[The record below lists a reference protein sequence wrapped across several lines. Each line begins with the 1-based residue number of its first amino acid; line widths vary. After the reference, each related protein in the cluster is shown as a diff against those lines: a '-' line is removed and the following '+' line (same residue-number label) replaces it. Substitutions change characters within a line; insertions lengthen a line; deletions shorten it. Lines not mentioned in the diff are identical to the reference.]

1 MLFSRP
7 DPPPT
12 IAAFYGGGNGSEQLP
27 TTHATADSNTRVGR
41 YGSRVDF
48 RERPGPTQYCRFLS
62 GVVGHRHAFRHIDN
76 IFPSAACV
84 WRRSGRLSAEAAN
97 GNLPYSR
104 VSCFG
109 RGRVRLVLNGFP
121 HMDSLFAWTITAPAL
136 MLMAAVLIP
145 RDWANEHLDF
155 MRRLAKTATVA
166 AAVLAVVVAVW
177 LAFAGPIDVRLAV
190 VPGLPALN
198 FGVYFDD
205 LAAIM
210 LLLISFIG
218 AVICRYAVRYLDG
231 DREQGRFLCWML
243 FTLGAVFLLV
253 TSRNLLQFATAWLF
267 ADLGLHELLC
277 HHRHRSW
284 AIWAARKKL
293 LISLLGNVFLIAA
306 LAVTYVTFGS
316 FDYAD
321 LFAKAV
327 ALREQSAPNSMMVW
341 AIGSLF
347 VLAAMTKSAQ
357 FPFHSWL
364 PDTMEA
370 PTPVSALMHAGII
383 NAGGFLVI
391 RLSPLLVLS
400 PAALSLLAIIG
411 AITALLGGVV
421 MLSQTSVKRSLA
433 FSTIAQMG
441 FMMLQ
446 CGLGGFS
453 AALLHIVAHS
463 LYKAHAFLSSGS
475 VLEQAA
481 RTQLTQ
487 ARARG
492 GRAVLVTDILAVGG
506 AVAILG
512 LTLACFGIKI
522 TEKPGGIVLGFVLLL
537 ALTNLLSTFLATRV
551 WNLSLLGFAAAAVV
565 AFAYFASFEIIDS
578 LLAATMSRQPLER
591 SLLDRAV
598 HVVAVASF
606 VAIFIVQN
614 FIQNFSHMGWVQVF
628 YVHANNGFY
637 LDIPFRRLTGWI
649 YGQPAAVS

>member
-1 MLFSRP
+1 
-7 DPPPT
+7 
-12 IAAFYGGGNGSEQLP
+12 
-27 TTHATADSNTRVGR
+27 
-41 YGSRVDF
+41 
-48 RERPGPTQYCRFLS
+48 
-62 GVVGHRHAFRHIDN
+62 
-76 IFPSAACV
+76 
-84 WRRSGRLSAEAAN
+84 
-97 GNLPYSR
+97 
-104 VSCFG
+104 
-109 RGRVRLVLNGFP
+109 
-121 HMDSLFAWTITAPAL
+121 MDSLFAWTITAPAL
-136 MLMAAVLIP
+136 MLLAVGLIP

-155 MRRLAKTATVA
+155 MRRLAKTMSVA
-166 AAVLAVVVAVW
+166 AAVLAVVVAVG
-177 LAFAGPIDVRLAV
+177 LAVRGPIDVRLAV
-190 VPGLPALN
+190 VPGLPAVN

-231 DREQGRFLCWML
+231 DPEQGRFLRWML
-243 FTLGAVFLLV
+243 FTLGAVLLLV
-253 TSRNLLQFATAWLF
+253 TSRNLLLFATAWML
-267 ADLGLHELLC
+267 ADLGLHNLLC
-277 HHRHRSW
+277 HHRHRPW
-284 AIWAARKKL
+284 ALWAARKRL
-293 LISLLGNVFLIAA
+293 IISLLGNVVLIAA
-306 LAVTYVTFGS
+306 LVVTYIALGS
-316 FDYAD
+316 FDYTD
-321 LFAKAV
+321 IFAKAV
-327 ALREQSAPNSMMVW
+327 ALREQSEANSMLV
-341 AIGSLF
+341 AVVGGLF

-391 RLSPLLVLS
+391 RLSPLVVLS
-400 PAALSLLAIIG
+400 PACLSMLAIIG

-421 MLSQTSVKRSLA
+421 MPSQTSVKRSLA

-492 GRAVLVTDILAVGG
+492 GRAVLVTDLLAVGG

-551 WNLSLLGFAAAAVV
+551 WNLSLLGIAAAVVV
-565 AFAYFASFEIIDS
+565 AFAYFASFEIIDH

-606 VAIFIVQN
+606 LAIFIVQN
-614 FIQNFSHMGWVQVF
+614 FIQNFSHLGWVQVF

>member
-1 MLFSRP
+1 
-7 DPPPT
+7 
-12 IAAFYGGGNGSEQLP
+12 
-27 TTHATADSNTRVGR
+27 
-41 YGSRVDF
+41 
-48 RERPGPTQYCRFLS
+48 
-62 GVVGHRHAFRHIDN
+62 
-76 IFPSAACV
+76 
-84 WRRSGRLSAEAAN
+84 
-97 GNLPYSR
+97 
-104 VSCFG
+104 
-109 RGRVRLVLNGFP
+109 
-121 HMDSLFAWTITAPAL
+121 MDSLFAWTITAPAL

-145 RDWANEHLDF
+145 RDWANEHIDF
-155 MRRLAKTATVA
+155 MRRLAKTLTVA
-166 AAVLAVVVAVW
+166 AAALAVVVAVW
-177 LAFAGPIDVRLAV
+177 LAFGGPIDVRLAV
-190 VPGLPALN
+190 VPGMPALN

-253 TSRNLLQFATAWLF
+253 TSRNLLQFATAWIF

-293 LISLLGNVFLIAA
+293 LISLLGNVVLIAA
-306 LAVTYVTFGS
+306 LVVTYIALGS
-316 FDYAD
+316 FDYTD
-321 LFAKAV
+321 IFAKAV
-327 ALREQSAPNSMMVW
+327 ALREQSEANSMLV
-341 AIGSLF
+341 AVIGGLF

-391 RLSPLLVLS
+391 RLSPLVVLS
-400 PAALSLLAIIG
+400 PACLSMLAIVG

-421 MLSQTSVKRSLA
+421 MPSQTSVKRSLA

-487 ARARG
+487 AHARG
-492 GRAVLVTDILAVGG
+492 GRAVVVTDIFAVVG
-506 AVAILG
+506 AAVILG
-512 LTLACFGIKI
+512 LALACFGIKI

-537 ALTNLLSTFLATRV
+537 ALTNLLSTCFATRV
-551 WNLSLLGFAAAAVV
+551 WNLSGLGIAAAVVV
-565 AFAYFASFEIIDS
+565 AFAYFASFELIDH
-578 LLAATMSRQPLER
+578 LLAATMSRQSLER
-591 SLLDRAV
+591 SPLDLAV
-598 HVVAVASF
+598 NVVAIACF

-614 FIQNFSHMGWVQVF
+614 FIQYFSHLGWVQVF

>member
-1 MLFSRP
+1 
-7 DPPPT
+7 
-12 IAAFYGGGNGSEQLP
+12 
-27 TTHATADSNTRVGR
+27 
-41 YGSRVDF
+41 
-48 RERPGPTQYCRFLS
+48 
-62 GVVGHRHAFRHIDN
+62 
-76 IFPSAACV
+76 
-84 WRRSGRLSAEAAN
+84 
-97 GNLPYSR
+97 
-104 VSCFG
+104 
-109 RGRVRLVLNGFP
+109 
-121 HMDSLFAWTITAPAL
+121 MDSLFAWTITAPAL
-136 MLMAAVLIP
+136 MLMAAGLIP
-145 RDWANEHLDF
+145 RDWANAHIDF
-155 MRRLAKTATVA
+155 MRQLAKTLSVA
-166 AAVLAVVVAVW
+166 AAALAVVASVW
-177 LAFAGPIDVRLAV
+177 LAFGGPIDVPLGV

-243 FTLGAVFLLV
+243 FTLGAVLVLV

-293 LISLLGNVFLIAA
+293 LISLLGNAFLIAA
-306 LAVTYVTFGS
+306 LAVTYATLGS
-316 FDYAD
+316 FDYTD

-327 ALREQSAPNSMMVW
+327 ALREQSAPNSMMIW

-400 PAALSLLAIIG
+400 PAALSLLALIG

-453 AALLHIVAHS
+453 AALLHISSRTRSTRPMPFSAREACWNKLPAH
-463 LYKAHAFLSSGS
+463 
-475 VLEQAA
+475 
-481 RTQLTQ
+481 
-487 ARARG
+487 
-492 GRAVLVTDILAVGG
+492 
-506 AVAILG
+506 
-512 LTLACFGIKI
+512 
-522 TEKPGGIVLGFVLLL
+522 
-537 ALTNLLSTFLATRV
+537 N
-551 WNLSLLGFAAAAVV
+551 
-565 AFAYFASFEIIDS
+565 
-578 LLAATMSRQPLER
+578 
-591 SLLDRAV
+591 
-598 HVVAVASF
+598 
-606 VAIFIVQN
+606 
-614 FIQNFSHMGWVQVF
+614 
-628 YVHANNGFY
+628 
-637 LDIPFRRLTGWI
+637 
-649 YGQPAAVS
+649 

>member
-1 MLFSRP
+1 
-7 DPPPT
+7 
-12 IAAFYGGGNGSEQLP
+12 
-27 TTHATADSNTRVGR
+27 
-41 YGSRVDF
+41 
-48 RERPGPTQYCRFLS
+48 
-62 GVVGHRHAFRHIDN
+62 
-76 IFPSAACV
+76 
-84 WRRSGRLSAEAAN
+84 
-97 GNLPYSR
+97 
-104 VSCFG
+104 
-109 RGRVRLVLNGFP
+109 
-121 HMDSLFAWTITAPAL
+121 MDSLFAWTITAPAL
-136 MLMAAVLIP
+136 MLMAAVFIP

-166 AAVLAVVVAVW
+166 AAALAVVVAVW
-177 LAFAGPIDVRLAV
+177 LAFGGPIDVRLAV

-522 TEKPGGIVLGFVLLL
+522 AEKPGGIVLSFVLLL

>member
-1 MLFSRP
+1 
-7 DPPPT
+7 
-12 IAAFYGGGNGSEQLP
+12 
-27 TTHATADSNTRVGR
+27 
-41 YGSRVDF
+41 
-48 RERPGPTQYCRFLS
+48 
-62 GVVGHRHAFRHIDN
+62 
-76 IFPSAACV
+76 
-84 WRRSGRLSAEAAN
+84 
-97 GNLPYSR
+97 
-104 VSCFG
+104 
-109 RGRVRLVLNGFP
+109 
-121 HMDSLFAWTITAPAL
+121 MDSLFAWTITAPAL
-136 MLMAAVLIP
+136 MLMAAGLIP
-145 RDWANEHLDF
+145 RDWANAHIDL
-155 MRRLAKTATVA
+155 MRQLAKTLSVA
-166 AAVLAVVVAVW
+166 AAALAVVVSVG
-177 LAFAGPIDVRLAV
+177 LAFGGPIDVRLAV

-231 DREQGRFLCWML
+231 DREQGQFLCWML
-243 FTLGAVFLLV
+243 FTLGAVLLLV

-284 AIWAARKKL
+284 ALWAARKKL

-316 FDYAD
+316 FDYTD

-492 GRAVLVTDILAVGG
+492 GRAVLVTDLLAVGG

-551 WNLSLLGFAAAAVV
+551 WNLSLLGIAAAAVV

-578 LLAATMSRQPLER
+578 LLATTMSRQPLER

-598 HVVAVASF
+598 QVVALASF
-606 VAIFIVQN
+606 LAIFIVQN